1 MSDFYSTT
9 QPAPAREFVLA
20 QSGDVDAAETAIVVA
35 CLPGIPGQAVLEEA
49 LREAVSRRSEATT
62 PVALHVVG
70 YRSDAAAAPAHGELT
85 EADLLRVRLQGTGV
99 EYRVYR
105 AGAEPVD
112 QLLELAE
119 STNAVLMAISVRRR
133 SPMMKLFLGSVAQQL
148 ILEAPCPVLTV
159 K

>member
-1 MSDFYSTT
+1 M
-9 QPAPAREFVLA
+9 
-20 QSGDVDAAETAIVVA
+20 
-35 CLPGIPGQAVLEEA
+35 
-49 LREAVSRRSEATT
+49 
-62 PVALHVVG
+62 VG
-70 YRSDAAAAPAHGELT
+70 YRSDAVAAPAQGELAD
-85 EADLLRVRLQGTGV
+85 ADLRRARLEGTGV

-119 STNAVLMAISVRRR
+119 STNAMLMAISVRRR

-148 ILEAPCPVLTV
+148 ILEAPCPVVTV